1 LKEVMRMLKKG
12 GWCIY
17 LYEPACLPLWYP
29 LARGHLEAEWPY
41 ASEDVL
47 RYPELLR
54 LAREA
59 GLTGKVDFYPNIA
72 EKRPPLMALYFIF
85 IKTFSFL
92 QRLLPCSA
100 NFLFTKETS

>member
-1 LKEVMRMLKKG
+1 MPAVMVSIGARTPG
-12 GWCIY
+12 GRVA
-17 LYEPACLPLWYP
+17 L
-29 LARGHLEAEWPY
+29 